1 MKKYVAEFQSR
12 FIFVE
17 QSKML
22 FRGRVLK
29 LALYLIM
36 RVVIGYLIK
45 SGLKMRVPRF
55 VNSHVAIY
63 RISVITL

>member
-1 MKKYVAEFQSR
+1 MKKNVAEFQSR

-29 LALYLIM
+29 LALHLIM
-36 RVVIGYLIK
+36 RVGIGYLIK
-45 SGLKMRVPRF
+45 SVLKIRVPRF
-55 VNSHVAIY
+55 ANSHVAIY